1 MVLMAWRM
9 YVAKVNAAALAA
21 CKRNINE
28 LKQNVEKA
36 GISMEAAKFDKN
48 GSTRE
53 PSIVQ
58 DQGEKLDASDKN
70 SLHTNMYD
78 VGW

>member
-1 MVLMAWRM
+1 MERALVDALQH
-9 YVAKVNAAALAA
+9 NAAALAA